1 MSHFFAYL
9 SRMKFIQR
17 WGLMHNVHRENIQ
30 EHSLQVCM
38 IAHTLAVIKNNKFA
52 GKVNPERTVLLAM
65 YHDASEV
72 ITGDLPTPIKYFS
85 PRIKEAYKEIE
96 VVANQRLFSF
106 LPEEFKA
113 EYSPLFFPEDRDDQ
127 HWLLVKAADKISAW
141 FKCVEERKAGNLE
154 FAQAEKVLLK
164 SVQDMNLPEVEYF
177 METFAPSME
186 LTLDELE

>member
-17 WGLMHNVHRENIQ
+17 WGLMHNVHTENIQ

-38 IAHTLAVIKNNKFA
+38 ISHALALIKNKKF
-52 GKVNPERTVLLAM
+52 GGTVSPERTALLAM

-85 PRIKEAYKEIE
+85 PQIKEAYKEIE
-96 VVANQRLFSF
+96 IVANKRLFSF
-106 LPEEFKA
+106 LPEEFKG
-113 EYSPLFFPEDRDDQ
+113 EFVSLFFPEENDRA
-127 HWLLVKAADKISAW
+127 HWQLVKAADKISAY
-141 FKCVEERKAGNLE
+141 FKCVEERKAGNQE
-154 FAQAEKVLLK
+154 FAQAEKVLLQ
-164 SVQDMNLPEVEYF
+164 SVHEMQLPEVAYF

>member
-17 WGLMHNVHRENIQ
+17 WGLMHNVHTENIQ

-38 IAHTLAVIKNNKFA
+38 IAHALAVIKNKNF
-52 GKVNPERTVLLAM
+52 GGTVNPERTAILAM

-85 PRIKEAYKEIE
+85 PQIKEAYKEIE
-96 VVANQRLFSF
+96 TVANNRLFSF
-106 LPEEFKA
+106 LPADFKDEFSA
-113 EYSPLFFPEDRDDQ
+113 LFFPEEADEP
-127 HWLLVKAADKISAW
+127 HWKLVKAADKISAY
-141 FKCVEERKAGNLE
+141 FKCVEERKAGNQE

-164 SVQDMNLPEVEYF
+164 SVHDMNLPEVTYF